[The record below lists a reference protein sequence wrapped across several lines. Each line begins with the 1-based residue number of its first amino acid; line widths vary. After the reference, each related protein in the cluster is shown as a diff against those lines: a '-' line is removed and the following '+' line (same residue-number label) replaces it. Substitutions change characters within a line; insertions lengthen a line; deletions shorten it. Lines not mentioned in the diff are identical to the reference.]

1 MPLTHVC
8 FFSILAHRV
17 QEQRFTCFL
26 LDPHCALKMFGR
38 GSIARGLE
46 VGGHQEG
53 HRRRRRHE
61 HEQEGGGVA
70 VVLEPFFPFCGLS
83 TKAMSSQSPNTC

>member
-1 MPLTHVC
+1 MFGLG
-8 FFSILAHRV
+8 SILL
-17 QEQRFTCFL
+17 E
-26 LDPHCALKMFGR
+26 
-38 GSIARGLE
+38 GLE
-46 VGGHQEG
+46 GGHQEG

>member
-1 MPLTHVC
+1 M
-8 FFSILAHRV
+8 S
-17 QEQRFTCFL
+17 
-26 LDPHCALKMFGR
+26 DPHRALKMFGR
-38 GSIARGLE
+38 GSMLLGGLE
-46 VGGHQEG
+46 GGHQEG
-53 HRRRRRHE
+53 HRCRRRHE